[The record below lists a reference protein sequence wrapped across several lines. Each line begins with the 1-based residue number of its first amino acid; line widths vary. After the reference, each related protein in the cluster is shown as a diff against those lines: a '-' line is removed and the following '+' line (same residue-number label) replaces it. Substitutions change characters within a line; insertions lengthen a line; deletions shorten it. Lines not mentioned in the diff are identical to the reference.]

1 MPRNCLAPDLNN
13 SMNPYATVTLNPVR
27 THISM
32 LRASRSP
39 SVDKLWLAGRP
50 DDRLTRRRLGSSGQ
64 QPV

>member
-1 MPRNCLAPDLNN
+1 
-13 SMNPYATVTLNPVR
+13 MNPYATVTLNPVR